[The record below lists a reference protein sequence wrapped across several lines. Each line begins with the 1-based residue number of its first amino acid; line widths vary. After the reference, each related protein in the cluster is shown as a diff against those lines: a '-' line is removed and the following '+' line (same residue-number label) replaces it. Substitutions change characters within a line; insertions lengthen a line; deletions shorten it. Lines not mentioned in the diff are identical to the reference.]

1 MPKAEA
7 VKETPPRKTE
17 FVQAIPEPFQILG
30 LRLLPLSI
38 GRYRRL
44 ARHDCAFVANG
55 KTEAGVGDL
64 LLGVLIC
71 SMRCDEFDALV
82 VAPGFDKELKAW
94 SKRVMP
100 TPPMAPKTETNGRIK
115 KGKINGVKNSLYP
128 LWNASFL
135 GRNWRKKHSVNLLE
149 KFELFKRYVTEAQA
163 MPRFYSKSTSGK
175 TSSAHWVDN
184 VEMVLR
190 SELNWTSE
198 NIDEQPLSKA
208 LEDWCQWAY
217 ANDHIELVSDEDV
230 ATAKHNDERVRLAF
244 LKLKG
249 AKA

>member
-7 VKETPPRKTE
+7 VKEPPRKTE

-44 ARHDCAFVANG
+44 ARHDCAFVASG
-55 KTEAGVGDL
+55 KSEATVGDL
-64 LLGVLIC
+64 LLGLVIC

-82 VAPGFDKELKAW
+82 VAPGFSKDLKAW
-94 SKRVMP
+94 SKKGMP
-100 TPPMAPKTETNGRIK
+100 TPIASK
-115 KGKINGVKNSLYP
+115 VKWIYV
-128 LWNASFL
+128 LWNASPL
-135 GRNWRKKHSVNLLE
+135 SKRWRNKHDVNLLE
-149 KFELFKRYVTEAQA
+149 KFELFKRYVAEAQA

-175 TSSAHWVDN
+175 TSAAHWVDN

-198 NIDEQPLSKA
+198 EVNEQPLSKA
-208 LEDWCQWAY
+208 LADWCNWAY
-217 ANDHIELVSDEDV
+217 ANDHIELVSDEDIE
-230 ATAKHNDERVRLAF
+230 TAKRNDERIRLAF
-244 LKLKG
+244 SKMKG
-249 AKA
+249 AST